1 MEGLSAKSKAY
12 IKAKIRSGEYPNEE
26 AVLVAAIEALK
37 RQEEARKREIEL
49 GAADARAGHFSDLNA
64 IEIGEIAKA
73 EILRSRKTDKL

>member
-1 MEGLSAKSKAY
+1 MSAKSKAY
-12 IKAKIRSGEYPNEE
+12 IEAKIRSGEYPNEE

-37 RQEEARKREIEL
+37 RQEEALKREIEL
-49 GAADARAGHFSDLNA
+49 GAADARADRFSDLNA